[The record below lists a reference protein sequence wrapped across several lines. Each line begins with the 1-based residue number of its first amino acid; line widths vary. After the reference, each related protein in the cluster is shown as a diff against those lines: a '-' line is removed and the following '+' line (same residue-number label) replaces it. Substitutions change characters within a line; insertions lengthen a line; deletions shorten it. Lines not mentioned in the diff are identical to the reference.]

1 MDFYRD
7 ILLMHITI
15 LKSCV
20 LVYEHHD
27 MEVNKTVL
35 LTDSW
40 ECALALSFIGFRN
53 IKLRK

>member
-20 LVYEHHD
+20 LEYEHHD

-40 ECALALSFIGFRN
+40 ECALALSFIGFRS